1 MDPPL
6 YSSRCACRVLPI
18 FLHMYTNQTIEVAAA
33 AVREVVDMDQEDVDG
48 GYIAGGFS
56 NRQLHTITTATPLT
70 LHEGV
75 FL

>member
-1 MDPPL
+1 
-6 YSSRCACRVLPI
+6 
-18 FLHMYTNQTIEVAAA
+18 MYTNQTIEVAAA